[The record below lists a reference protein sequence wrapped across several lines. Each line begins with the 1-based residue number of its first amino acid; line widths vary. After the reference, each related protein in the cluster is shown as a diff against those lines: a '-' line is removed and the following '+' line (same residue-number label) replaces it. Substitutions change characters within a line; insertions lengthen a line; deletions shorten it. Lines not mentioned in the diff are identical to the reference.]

1 MIQIAF
7 FFGLLGSVHCL
18 GMCGPI
24 AFLLPLNHQNKAVKL
39 LQVIMYHIGRLI
51 SYAFIGYIFSWLGKN
66 IALFGLQQY
75 LSIATGV
82 LMILFVMVPKSR
94 IKIPFLQNTVYKFLG
109 KLQYRLSTLLKT
121 KSSKQLFGIGIL
133 NGLLPCGFVYMAVLG
148 SLAYGNSVN
157 NSVLFMIA
165 FGLGTVPLMTS
176 AVYAF
181 HLFSLKTQ
189 QVIRRQFPI
198 LVIILA
204 GLFILRGLGLDIPY
218 LSPAP
223 IDFVT
228 NEINCH

>member
-7 FFGLLGSVHCL
+7 LFGLLGSIHCL

-24 AFLLPLNHQNKAVKL
+24 AFLLPLNHKNKNEKL
-39 LQVIMYHIGRLI
+39 LQVTMYHMGRLF
-51 SYAFIGYIFSWLGKN
+51 SYAFIGYLFSWLGKN
-66 IALFGLQQY
+66 IALFGLQQH
-75 LSIATGV
+75 LSIVTGI
-82 LMILFVMVPKSR
+82 LMILFVLYPKF
-94 IKIPFLQNTVYKFLG
+94 KIPFLQKTVHKLLSKLQNKLSQQLKRKKG
-109 KLQYRLSTLLKT
+109 KLHFLS
-121 KSSKQLFGIGIL
+121 IGVL
-133 NGLLPCGFVYMAVLG
+133 NGFLPCGFVYMAVLG

-181 HLFSLKTQ
+181 HLFSLKSQ
-189 QVIRRQFPI
+189 QIISRQFPI

-228 NEINCH
+228 NKINCH

>member
-7 FFGLLGSVHCL
+7 FFGLLGSVHCI

-39 LQVIMYHIGRLI
+39 LQVIMYHTGRLI

-75 LSIATGV
+75 LTIATGI
-82 LMILFVMVPKSR
+82 LMILFVFYPKF
-94 IKIPFLQNTVYKFLG
+94 KILFLQKKVHKFLSKLQNKLSQHLKRKKG
-109 KLQYRLSTLLKT
+109 KLHFLS
-121 KSSKQLFGIGIL
+121 IGIL
-133 NGLLPCGFVYMAVLG
+133 NGFLPCGFVYMAILG
-148 SLAYGNSVN
+148 SLAYGSSAI
-157 NSVLFMIA
+157 NSVLFMLA
-165 FGLGTVPLMTS
+165 FGLGTIPLMTS
-176 AVYAF
+176 VVYAI
-181 HLFSLKTQ
+181 HLFSIKTQ
-189 QVIRRQFPI
+189 QTIRRQFPI
-198 LVIILA
+198 LVIIVA

-228 NEINCH
+228 NKINCH

>member
-7 FFGLLGSVHCL
+7 LFGLLGSVHCL

-24 AFLLPLNHQNKAVKL
+24 AFLLPLNHKNKIEKL
-39 LQVIMYHIGRLI
+39 LQVTMYHMGRLF
-51 SYAFIGYIFSWLGKN
+51 SYALIGFALSLIGKN
-66 IALFGLQQY
+66 IALFGLQQH
-75 LSIATGV
+75 LSIATGI
-82 LMILFVMVPKSR
+82 LMILFVLYPKF
-94 IKIPFLQNTVYKFLG
+94 KIPFLQKTVHQFLSKLQNKLSQQLKRKKG
-109 KLQYRLSTLLKT
+109 KLHFLS
-121 KSSKQLFGIGIL
+121 IGIL
-133 NGLLPCGFVYMAVLG
+133 NGFLPCGFVYMAVLG
-148 SLAYGNSVN
+148 SLAYGNSAN

-176 AVYAF
+176 VVYAF
-181 HLFSLKTQ
+181 HLFSVKTQ
-189 QVIRRQFPI
+189 QTIRQQFPV

-228 NEINCH
+228 NKINCH